1 LVLNDL
7 ADVLRGL
14 NLSYPIQAEE
24 FFNIS
29 EENVVYKV
37 SKNDQ
42 IIEKLIYLFK
52 NADKEDIELEE
63 MDDSNETGQCKRVY
77 KVNRKD

>member
-1 LVLNDL
+1 
-7 ADVLRGL
+7 LR
-14 NLSYPIQAEE
+14 NISEDIHQCRRV
-24 FFNIS
+24 FNIS

-37 SKNDQ
+37 SKDDQ

-63 MDDSNETGQCKRVY
+63 MDDSNETRQCERVY